1 MARNFKETIKH
12 RRTYYSISNT
22 SPISDKEIQE
32 IVDYAVLHVPSA
44 FNSQSTR
51 AVLLLGENHLKL
63 WSIVKETLRK
73 IVPEKSFKATEDKI
87 AEFDKMLKDLPNT
100 HAELI
105 VQYQKEKEEKLKSQK
120 VLDFIQER
128 ADENKV
134 LFKISSDE
142 NISINNSRKR

>member
-1 MARNFKETIKH
+1 MSTPLWLNQRSLVLA
-12 RRTYYSISNT
+12 SNN
-22 SPISDKEIQE
+22 K
-32 IVDYAVLHVPSA
+32 
-44 FNSQSTR
+44 
-51 AVLLLGENHLKL
+51 G
-63 WSIVKETLRK
+63 
-73 IVPEKSFKATEDKI
+73 KI
-87 AEFDKMLKDLPNT
+87 AEFEKMLKDLPNA

-128 ADENKV
+128 AHENKV